1 MLLGSQKNQI
11 KVNVSLSKKWYFTF
25 MKISK
30 KAAAVLALVLVITSG
45 FFAYALL
52 NPNDSNQSKQV
63 DSMDHGSSHS
73 TMKGEN
79 LSQDDA
85 MFLQMMIPHH
95 QQAVILAEL
104 ALTNSKNE
112 QILKIAKQIKADQ
125 AGEIAQ
131 MKKWLKD
138 DGLGEDAGHSMSAM
152 DGMLSSDQ
160 LATLKNS
167 KATAFDKLF
176 LNSMIEH
183 HKGALQMVS
192 MIENSKVA
200 DLRDFAA
207 TIALAQQA
215 EIDQMQKI
223 LGN

>member
-1 MLLGSQKNQI
+1 
-11 KVNVSLSKKWYFTF
+11 

-30 KAAAVLALVLVITSG
+30 NAAAVLAVVLVITSG

-52 NPNDSNQSKQV
+52 NPNESNQSKQV
-63 DSMDHGSSHS
+63 DSMNHGGSHS
-73 TMKGEN
+73 TMAGEN

-95 QQAVILAEL
+95 AQAVIISEY

-125 AGEIAQ
+125 AGEIMQ

-152 DGMLSSDQ
+152 AGMLSSDQ

-167 KATAFDKLF
+167 KADAFDKLF
-176 LNSMIEH
+176 LNNMIEH

-192 MIENSKVA
+192 MIENSKVEA
-200 DLRDFAA
+200 LRDFAA
-207 TIALAQQA
+207 SIALAQQA
-215 EIDQMQKI
+215 EIDQMMEI

>member
-1 MLLGSQKNQI
+1 
-11 KVNVSLSKKWYFTF
+11 

-30 KAAAVLALVLVITSG
+30 NAAAVLAVVLVITSG

-52 NPNDSNQSKQV
+52 NPNESNQMG
-63 DSMDHGSSHS
+63 SMDHGSSHS

-79 LSQDDA
+79 LSADDA

-95 QQAVILAEL
+95 AQAVIIAEY

-112 QILKIAKQIKADQ
+112 QILSIANKIKADQ
-125 AGEIAQ
+125 TNEVAQ
-131 MKKWLKD
+131 MSKWLSD
-138 DGLGEDAGHSMSAM
+138 DGLGEDAGHSMTAM
-152 DGMLSSDQ
+152 AGMLSSDQ

-167 KATAFDKLF
+167 KATSFDKLF
-176 LNSMIEH
+176 LNNMIEH

-192 MIENSKVA
+192 MIENSKVEA
-200 DLRDFAA
+200 LRDFAA
-207 TIALAQQA
+207 SIAAAQQA
-215 EIDQMQKI
+215 EIDQMAEI

>member
-1 MLLGSQKNQI
+1 
-11 KVNVSLSKKWYFTF
+11 

-30 KAAAVLALVLVITSG
+30 KGAAVLAVVLVITSG

-52 NPNDSNQSKQV
+52 NPNESNQMG
-63 DSMDHGSSHS
+63 SMNHGGSHS
-73 TMKGEN
+73 TMAGEN
-79 LSQDDA
+79 LSADDA

-95 QQAVILAEL
+95 GQAVIISEY

-112 QILKIAKQIKADQ
+112 QILKIAEQIKADQ
-125 AGEIAQ
+125 AGEIVQ
-131 MKKWLKD
+131 MKKWLSD

-152 DGMLSSDQ
+152 AGMLSSDQ

-167 KATAFDKLF
+167 KADAFDKLF

-183 HKGALQMVS
+183 HQGALKMVS
-192 MIENSKVA
+192 MIENSKVES
-200 DLRDFAA
+200 LRDFAA
-207 TIALAQQA
+207 SITKAQQA
-215 EIDQMQKI
+215 EIDQMRKI

>member
-1 MLLGSQKNQI
+1 
-11 KVNVSLSKKWYFTF
+11 

-30 KAAAVLALVLVITSG
+30 NAAAVLAVVLVITSG

-52 NPNDSNQSKQV
+52 NPNESNQMG
-63 DSMDHGSSHS
+63 SMNHGGSHS
-73 TMKGEN
+73 TMAGKN
-79 LSQDDA
+79 LSADDA
-85 MFLQMMIPHH
+85 MFLQMIIPHH
-95 QQAVILAEL
+95 AQAVIISEY

-125 AGEIAQ
+125 AGEIVQ
-131 MKKWLKD
+131 MKKWLSD
-138 DGLGEDAGHSMSAM
+138 DGLGEDPGHSMSAM
-152 DGMLSSDQ
+152 AGMLSSDQ

-167 KATAFDKLF
+167 KADAFDKLF
-176 LNSMIEH
+176 LNNMIEH
-183 HKGALQMVS
+183 HEGALQMVS

-207 TIALAQQA
+207 SIAAAQQA
-215 EIDQMQKI
+215 EIDQMRKI